1 MRHRRMALCGHC
13 GWAFS
18 SSVRDE
24 FYGLPRCYAYVP
36 DRELP
41 PLCRL
46 CLVLHHIGTLVR
58 QFRPETTFVREISR
72 WLEHL
77 VDLLLAVQSYAI
89 EVRQSVYRRQQTWPS
104 SDSEDPELGQDASQD
119 DAGWESRSWES
130 GTGWWQR

>member
-1 MRHRRMALCGHC
+1 MALCSHC
-13 GWAFS
+13 GWAFAS
-18 SSVRDE
+18 SSRDE

-36 DRELP
+36 HPEVP

-58 QFRPETTFVREISR
+58 QFQPETTFVREFLR

-104 SDSEDPELGQDASQD
+104 PDSEDPERGQDASQAE
-119 DAGWESRSWES
+119 AGWESRSWES
-130 GTGWWQR
+130 GPGWWQR

>member
-1 MRHRRMALCGHC
+1 MALCGHC

-18 SSVRDE
+18 SSARDE

-36 DRELP
+36 NPQLP

-58 QFRPETTFVREISR
+58 QFRPETTFVREILR

-89 EVRQSVYRRQQTWPS
+89 EVRQSVSRRQQTWLSPVA
-104 SDSEDPELGQDASQD
+104 EDPELGQDASQD
-119 DAGWESRSWES
+119 EAGWGSQSWES